1 LGKEVGMEMPPKDQK
16 PVPAN
21 KPENGRGFLSMLDK
35 GVGLLSKIL
44 FWIAGVALV
53 GMLLLIVADVIG
65 IKIFNS
71 PVPGGIETVAFLA
84 AIAIGF
90 AVAHTQ
96 VQRGHV
102 AVEFIVERFPRR
114 LKMVTEIFT
123 VVLGVCLAGTVA
135 WYSFKY
141 GMRLRDT
148 GQVSMTQKIP
158 YYPFVY
164 GIGTCFV
171 VLFLVLV
178 SDLAKSIAK
187 AAKTWTLR

>member
-1 LGKEVGMEMPPKDQK
+1 MEMTPTDQG
-16 PVPAN
+16 PVPSGKA
-21 KPENGRGFLSMLDK
+21 ENGTSFLSMLDK
-35 GVGLLSKIL
+35 GVELLSKVF
-44 FWIAGVALV
+44 FWIAGVGLV

-84 AIAIGF
+84 VVAIGF
-90 AVAHTQ
+90 AVARTQ
-96 VQRGHV
+96 VMRGHV

-123 VVLGVCLAGTVA
+123 VLLSVGLAAVLA

-141 GMRLRDT
+141 AARLRDT
-148 GQVSMTQKIP
+148 GQVSMTQKIS

-164 GIGTCFV
+164 GMAACFV
-171 VLFLVLV
+171 ALFLVLV
-178 SDLAKSIAK
+178 SDLVKSIAK
-187 AAKTWTLR
+187 AAKTWTPR

>member
-1 LGKEVGMEMPPKDQK
+1 LGKEVCMEMTPTDQG
-16 PVPAN
+16 PVPSGKA
-21 KPENGRGFLSMLDK
+21 ENGTSFLSMLDK
-35 GVGLLSKIL
+35 GVELLSKVF
-44 FWIAGVALV
+44 FWIAGVGLV

-84 AIAIGF
+84 VVAIGF
-90 AVAHTQ
+90 AVARTQ
-96 VQRGHV
+96 VMRGHV

-123 VVLGVCLAGTVA
+123 VLLSVGLAAVLA

-141 GMRLRDT
+141 AARLRDT
-148 GQVSMTQKIP
+148 GQVSMTQKIS

-164 GIGTCFV
+164 GMAACFV
-171 VLFLVLV
+171 ALFLVLV
-178 SDLAKSIAK
+178 SDLVKSIAK
-187 AAKTWTLR
+187 AAKTWTPR